1 MTGFLRQQG
10 QEISKSSLVQQLNI
24 AKGNSASLSISCENG
39 IYNMDPKQ
47 QEIKQVSFVESRN
60 KPIFQRL
67 YTVFVRLLI
76 LICTFYL
83 FLDAASYRRDIDEEY
98 ASPKGLRESIA
109 RSSTTKLCS
118 Y

>member
-1 MTGFLRQQG
+1 
-10 QEISKSSLVQQLNI
+10 
-24 AKGNSASLSISCENG
+24 
-39 IYNMDPKQ
+39 MDPKQ

-67 YTVFVRLLI
+67 SLFVLLLI

-98 ASPKGLRESIA
+98 ASPKGFRESIT
-109 RSSTTKLCS
+109 RSSTTKLRS